1 MSLCT
6 IYAVFLQW
14 DVFATCMNC
23 LRYVLIIMCLLWSA
37 KARAQSGWEE
47 VPTPDME
54 ANFVDMASSQPGHLV
69 LRISANGFP
78 CLWSFDEGKTWSQ
91 GASQINGSGLDT
103 EHPTDMIAISP
114 KVLLAVTSVYRSHLE
129 QGDEFIGEFWQ
140 SLDSGN
146 TWKELF
152 ADSIGWTGPIQRGE
166 DRFYFPF
173 AGRMRSGTWDYHKA
187 GGYLE
192 TTDGVV
198 FTRNVYGLIQ
208 YDAYVSV
215 AGESGFVYLAN
226 YTNSKVSSD
235 RGQSFS
241 SHENVRVDSD
251 TLLTIKSLT
260 RISSGTLLAGD
271 DEAVYRSSDGGKQ
284 WRRVDWGRFAEFT
297 YGFGT
302 IYHLAYRHEPFTFN
316 RGSDSLLH
324 YSTDDGSSWQTWKFG
339 GLVSAV
345 VPVTTGL
352 TYVLAGNKIYK
363 REIAASIN
371 KHKPQNGELTISPNP
386 VGNEMRLT
394 LGGDEV
400 SGFVAIFDVVGKE
413 VLRSSLAADRIDVS
427 SLPAGVYSVR
437 VIDGDIMRTGR
448 FVVER

>member
-1 MSLCT
+1 MRFPPSL
-6 IYAVFLQW
+6 IA
-14 DVFATCMNC
+14 A
-23 LRYVLIIMCLLWSA
+23 CLLLLSTTSTAQTEWVEIPGPKGDDLIDLASAGEGHLIARTLADGYPCSWSTDEGLSWTHGT
-37 KARAQSGWEE
+37 R
-47 VPTPDME
+47 P
-54 ANFVDMASSQPGHLV
+54 ANFG
-69 LRISANGFP
+69 
-78 CLWSFDEGKTWSQ
+78 
-91 GASQINGSGLDT
+91 GLDT
-103 EHPTDMIAISP
+103 DCPADLLAISP
-114 KVLLAVTSVYRSHLE
+114 QVILAITNVTRSHLE
-129 QGDEFIGEFWQ
+129 QGDESISELWQ
-140 SLDSGN
+140 SLDSGR
-146 TWKELF
+146 TWNLLYPYPQQF
-152 ADSIGWTGPIQRGE
+152 GWAAVARREAAQ
-166 DRFYFPF
+166 YYLPF
-173 AGRMRSGTWDYHKA
+173 AGAQKSGSWTYHKN
-187 GGYLE
+187 GGYLQ
-192 TTDGVV
+192 TTDGIK
-198 FTRNVYGLIQ
+198 FSRTDYNLIQ
-208 YDAYVSV
+208 YDAHISV
-215 AGESGFVYLAN
+215 ADGNGYVYLAN
-226 YTNSKVSSD
+226 YTKSKVSYD
-235 RGQSFS
+235 QGQSFS

-316 RGSDSLLH
+316 RGSDSVLH

-371 KHKPQNGELTISPNP
+371 IHKPQNAELTISPNP

-400 SGFVAIFDVVGKE
+400 SGDVAIFDVVGKE
-413 VLRSSLAADRIDVS
+413 VLRSSSAAERIDVS

-437 VIDGDIMRTGR
+437 VKDSDTMRTGR
-448 FVVER
+448 FVVQR